1 MRVIARRGLNHD
13 DVVASRVASSRLSR
27 CEAEAGG
34 NDCDD
39 RNIGIGPARR
49 RRQRTWVRA
58 KADGEGEGGRRRRRD
73 ARAKA
78 DDGEGGRRR
87 GRRGHDGRDIAIIA
101 SSSSSPPV
109 DAGEG
114 EVTGE
119 RGDAMQGERV
129 EY

>member
-1 MRVIARRGLNHD
+1 M
-13 DVVASRVASSRLSR
+13 
-27 CEAEAGG
+27 
-34 NDCDD
+34 
-39 RNIGIGPARR
+39 
-49 RRQRTWVRA
+49 RA

-101 SSSSSPPV
+101 SSSSSPV
-109 DAGEG
+109 NAGKG